1 MSAVKIGSI
10 TIIVNG
16 YTLNNNVPYFQKAI
30 PSALKLRMGKSN
42 VKIRLLIKN
51 GNFAVQCHRLNE
63 RYDTLFRAMNDD
75 ERLTPSEAKI
85 AAFALLQTHGLTAGD
100 GLDEMRMS
108 SGWEG
113 SWDSTPHVSF
123 FEDELRE
130 KFDKPTAV
138 TNAAFSALY
147 NKLPVLLSEAF
158 TVYLENHPKGK
169 DKDFQSNQSQHW
181 RKLVALVGDIALEGL
196 TRNHARQYRD
206 QRLDAGVKT
215 TTLLRELG
223 VLRAVVNV
231 ACREIPLNLK
241 NPFESL
247 SIPNVN
253 KDASKR
259 IPYSKDEWKTLVH
272 AAVQADD
279 EPRRIALV
287 LAFTGARL
295 AEIVG
300 LRKQD
305 FDPVVG
311 TINIRSHA
319 SRPLKTTA
327 SERIVPLMPAALNAL
342 QTQMNNS
349 TTDFLFP
356 AYANA
361 AKTNNDGASAT
372 LSKWGKKFVATK
384 TMHSFRHT
392 FRDSLRAVMCP
403 ESIAKEIGG
412 WSSTHDVSVGYGQGY
427 PIELKRKW
435 LTKAYSKL
443 N

>member
-1 MSAVKIGSI
+1 MPAVKIGSI

-16 YTLNNNVPYFQKAI
+16 YTLNNNVPYFQKAV

-42 VKIRLLIKN
+42 VKIRLLLKD

-63 RYDTLFRAMNDD
+63 RYDTLFRAMKDD
-75 ERLTPSEAKI
+75 ERLTPSETKI
-85 AAFALLQTHGLTAGD
+85 AAFALLQTHGMKAGD
-100 GLDEMRMS
+100 GLDEMRMP
-108 SGWEG
+108 SGWQG
-113 SWDSTPHVSF
+113 SWDSTPHISS
-123 FEDELRE
+123 FEDELRDA
-130 KFDKPTAV
+130 FDKPTAV
-138 TNAAFSALY
+138 TDAAFRALY

-169 DKDFQSNQSQHW
+169 GKDFQANQSQHW
-181 RKLVALVGDIALEGL
+181 LKLVALVGDIALEGL
-196 TRNHARQYRD
+196 TRDHARQYRD
-206 QRLDAGVKT
+206 QRLATGVKT

-241 NPFESL
+241 NPFDSL
-247 SIPNVN
+247 SIPNAN

-259 IPYSKDEWKTLVH
+259 TPYSNDEWKTLVN
-272 AAVQADD
+272 AAIQADD
-279 EPRRIALV
+279 EPRRIAVV
-287 LAFTGARL
+287 LAHTGARL
-295 AEIVG
+295 AEVVG

-305 FDPVVG
+305 FDPVAG

-319 SRPLKTTA
+319 SRSLKTSA
-327 SERIVPLMPAALNAL
+327 SERIVPLLPAALKAL
-342 QTQMNNS
+342 QTQVTSS

-356 AYANA
+356 SYANVV
-361 AKTNNDGASAT
+361 KTNNDGASAT
-372 LSKWGKKFVATK
+372 LSKWAKKFVAAK

-392 FRDSLRAVMCP
+392 FRDALRAVMCP

-427 PIELKRKW
+427 PIELKREW
-435 LTKAYSKL
+435 LTKAYSRL
-443 N
+443 E

>member
-443 N
+443 E